1 MSLAA
6 ILLIIAQGISS
17 QPVQSEAS
25 NLSKGG
31 DNHFILNEP
40 KQSAPDSLVK
50 NSNENAQHQDTVQNE
65 IETTFSGSTVMFI
78 AIVVVVGL
86 VFAISYHRR
95 MKGSRKKPSSKPYR
109 APAEETV
116 TLTGHPQH
124 IPRRTPSKGALPRL
138 LSKDSDMEDE
148 ELLSMIE
155 KETKMEKLDL
165 WSNLN
170 GNLTDQNTPT
180 PTNVKE
186 HPVYSLY

>member
-1 MSLAA
+1 MTITRASIMSVAA

-31 DNHFILNEP
+31 DNQIILNEP

-109 APAEETV
+109 LV
-116 TLTGHPQH
+116 
-124 IPRRTPSKGALPRL
+124 
-138 LSKDSDMEDE
+138 
-148 ELLSMIE
+148 
-155 KETKMEKLDL
+155 
-165 WSNLN
+165 
-170 GNLTDQNTPT
+170 
-180 PTNVKE
+180 
-186 HPVYSLY
+186 